1 MDNVCRCEE
10 DKLYQSNAVCPKCHK
25 AGYVYYLGNSK
36 YVAVCTNCNYY
47 MTKEDFPLWK
57 ASKTKTNA
65 DRIRTMTDEELA
77 EWICVHYRKTAWCSD
92 FDEESIAS
100 GKCNP
105 TRCKVCVIDWLRKEV
120 KE

>member
-47 MTKEDFPLWK
+47 MTKEDFPLW
-57 ASKTKTNA
+57 ATRRVKTNA
-65 DRIRTMTDEELA
+65 DRIRAMSDEDMAEYLDHYSDPYFRDGKGWLA
-77 EWICVHYRKTAWCSD
+77 
-92 FDEESIAS
+92 
-100 GKCNP
+100 
-105 TRCKVCVIDWLRKEV
+105 WLRE
-120 KE
+120 EYTDD